1 MFSLHCGLALQSV
14 TVLCLAILLR
24 HNYREDHVPGK
35 IFKKDHYE
43 LFKRHTG
50 SLDELVT
57 SAPFQRILKEE
68 LTTHRLIHVDI
79 AHSLDVAYHKVS
91 KICA

>member
-1 MFSLHCGLALQSV
+1 MRSV
-14 TVLCLAILLR
+14 TVLCLAILLT
-24 HNYREDHVPGK
+24 HNYRENHVPRK
-35 IFKKDHYE
+35 ILKKDHYE

-50 SLDELVT
+50 SLDELVA

-68 LTTHRLIHVDI
+68 LITHRLIHVDI
-79 AHSLDVAYHKVS
+79 AHSLDVAYHEVS